1 MLVLKKYWLLILIG
15 LVLRILIAGFTYHP
29 DTKSQVIATRSFL
42 EGKFDPYQNASN
54 MVPGAVLD
62 KLPMSYFL
70 QLPFHLVGR
79 VLTTNETED
88 QFFIEQRNLF
98 GQPKFWLYLIYAKLP
113 LIIFDLALAV
123 LLAITVASAFQKK
136 ALAIWV
142 FNPFT
147 FWATEAIG
155 QIDIYSAFF
164 ILLCFYLLKS
174 GKLPWAAL
182 ALGFGGAIKT
192 APFLLLPLLWVFAK
206 DIKSKILV
214 TFLAAIPYV
223 FSVIWFMGSPHFRN
237 DAFVAPQIGKSLVA
251 QIPLSGGESIII
263 YIVALILIYFFYFQ
277 KNANLDSFLKYSI
290 LIFLTTLSLTH
301 FHIQWFLWVMPFLII
316 WTIEN
321 INSVKL
327 PATGLLISILAML
340 FLYEAS
346 LQVKLFAPL
355 VPVIDN
361 LSGFAETLTQS
372 QLHLF
377 KSISAS
383 VFAGCS
389 LILGFK
395 LLKK

>member
-1 MLVLKKYWLLILIG
+1 MQIIKTYWLLLIIG
-15 LVLRILIAGFTYHP
+15 LILRLIIAGFTYHP

-54 MVPGAVLD
+54 LAPGAVLD

-70 QLPFHLVGR
+70 QLPFHLAGR
-79 VLTTNETED
+79 ILTSNEVEN

-98 GQPKFWLYLIYAKLP
+98 GLPKFWSYLIYAKLP

-123 LLAITVASAFQKK
+123 LLVLTVASVFKKK

-147 FWATEAIG
+147 IWATEAIG

-192 APFLLLPLLWVFAK
+192 APFLLLPLLLVFAK
-206 DIKSKILV
+206 DLKSKILI
-214 TFLAAIPYV
+214 TFLAVTPYV
-223 FSVIWFMGSPHFRN
+223 LSVIWFMGSPHFRN

-277 KNANLDSFLKYSI
+277 KSANLDNFLKYSI

-316 WTIEN
+316 WALEN
-321 INSVKL
+321 NDSVKL
-327 PATGLLISILAML
+327 PIIGLLLSTLAML
-340 FLYEAS
+340 FLYESS

-355 VPVIDN
+355 FPMLDN
-361 LSGFAETLTQS
+361 LSGFAEYLSNS
-372 QLHLF
+372 QLYLY
-377 KSISAS
+377 KSIFAS
-383 VFAGCS
+383 VFAACS